1 MSKRKFAMR
10 RSTQKKTTQQEDTIE
25 LETDSNSTKDDPV
38 KISQKVTQRKRNQKN
53 TIVLESP
60 TLTPQKPS
68 SKTTRKSKKQDVQL
82 SEGSNNNEDSNNIV
96 STSPIPAE
104 ESLEDFLSNGSAPS
118 EYILSDNE
126 TCNQQE
132 FASRGSSKSSVTL
145 LTPSQMQSSQE
156 SFHVQELFQVKSA
169 EIPKK
174 IRNVAVEVNIQSKKP
189 IQFQNMTNEFE
200 IAYWLAHHKSI
211 LDLAMNIRK
220 GMMTSSTNE
229 ESSISTS
236 PPNTLVQHSFEPVST
251 PLEIDQHVRY
261 QLQEECKALF
271 LRTRNNTAELYE
283 ELIVQ
288 VCKISKTDI
297 RLGSLVKD
305 IARWVEEPYDKLTE
319 FITDDAWRQAFH
331 LHLKATDLVKLRK
344 DDTIVT
350 NLNAF
355 VRQAVKNVLIVQNK
369 NEDTQTIIKKCD
381 EYTIDLKISTKLGI
395 VKSLSVRKLLMC

>member
-1 MSKRKFAMR
+1 MSKRKFVSSSNKITTKNTLATR
-10 RSTQKKTTQQEDTIE
+10 RSTRKKTTQQEDTIE
-25 LETDSNSTKDDPV
+25 LEADSNSTKDDPV

-53 TIVLESP
+53 TTVLESSI
-60 TLTPQKPS
+60 LTPQKPS
-68 SKTTRKSKKQDVQL
+68 SRTTRKSKKQDVQL
-82 SEGSNNNEDSNNIV
+82 SEGSNNNVNISPSQQEDLNNNVNISPSQQEDSNNNVNTSPLQQEGSNEV

-145 LTPSQMQSSQE
+145 LSPNQMQSSQE
-156 SFHVQELFQVKSA
+156 SFHVQELFQVKPA

-251 PLEIDQHVRY
+251 PSEIDQHVRY
-261 QLQEECKALF
+261 QLQEE
-271 LRTRNNTAELYE
+271 
-283 ELIVQ
+283 
-288 VCKISKTDI
+288 SKRIQDWE
-297 RLGSLVKD
+297 V
-305 IARWVEEPYDKLTE
+305 
-319 FITDDAWRQAFH
+319 
-331 LHLKATDLVKLRK
+331 
-344 DDTIVT
+344 
-350 NLNAF
+350 
-355 VRQAVKNVLIVQNK
+355 
-369 NEDTQTIIKKCD
+369 
-381 EYTIDLKISTKLGI
+381 
-395 VKSLSVRKLLMC
+395 

>member
-1 MSKRKFAMR
+1 MATR

-25 LETDSNSTKDDPV
+25 LEADLNLTKDDPV

-53 TIVLESP
+53 TTVLESSI
-60 TLTPQKPS
+60 LTPQKPS
-68 SKTTRKSKKQDVQL
+68 SKTTRKLKKQDVQL
-82 SEGSNNNEDSNNIV
+82 SEGSNNNVNISPSQQEDSNNNVNTSPLQQEGSNEV

-145 LTPSQMQSSQE
+145 LSPNQMQSSQE

-200 IAYWLAHHKSI
+200 IAYWLAYHKSI

-251 PLEIDQHVRY
+251 PSEIDQVIYLNCRKWHKTKRY
-261 QLQEECKALF
+261 
-271 LRTRNNTAELYE
+271 
-283 ELIVQ
+283 
-288 VCKISKTDI
+288 
-297 RLGSLVKD
+297 
-305 IARWVEEPYDKLTE
+305 
-319 FITDDAWRQAFH
+319 
-331 LHLKATDLVKLRK
+331 
-344 DDTIVT
+344 
-350 NLNAF
+350 
-355 VRQAVKNVLIVQNK
+355 
-369 NEDTQTIIKKCD
+369 
-381 EYTIDLKISTKLGI
+381 
-395 VKSLSVRKLLMC
+395 